1 MAVREIPASYE
12 YVCDGCKKATTTPTK
27 IGRPRY
33 WATLAIEQNAY
44 DHHGC
49 AVADGTVRRLLC
61 RDCTETASMA
71 INEAIAA
78 RAALRS
84 LIEEPTNDAR

>member
-27 IGRPRY
+27 IGRPPY

-44 DHHGC
+44 DYQGC
-49 AVADGTVRRLLC
+49 AVADGTIRRLLC
-61 RDCTETASMA
+61 RDCTEAASKA
-71 INEAIAA
+71 INETI
-78 RAALRS
+78 ALRS

>member
-12 YVCDGCKKATTTPTK
+12 YVCDGCKKAVTSPKK
-27 IGRPRY
+27 IGRPTY
-33 WATLAIEQNAY
+33 WATLVVEQDAY
-44 DHHGC
+44 DYQGC

-78 RAALRS
+78 RAAIVQEGSVR
-84 LIEEPTNDAR
+84 